1 MAYLTDAQLAGLSIL
16 LIDDMALVRQELRS
30 QLAQLGATQVMQAS
44 APDDAIDK
52 LRANS
57 FDLVLCDYNLNRQ
70 TDGQQLLEY
79 VRAQGI
85 LSQATLF
92 VMVTAEQEYVAV
104 ASAAEVLPDD
114 YVLKPFTTNAL
125 GERLK
130 ALLAR
135 QVAFKAVNQHL
146 ARKDHAAAA
155 AACVALAG
163 PSSKYQILALRRQAE
178 CHLELGQ
185 HVQAKALY
193 EQLLALRD
201 DLSWAQ
207 LGLAK
212 CLRAANRHAEAAS
225 ATTAVVEANPQFV
238 QAYDLLA
245 DLAEEQGDDERA
257 LQILLK
263 SAAVVPSARRS
274 RRVADVA
281 YRAGDLACARENYAA
296 ACKLT
301 RGSRTAEASDV
312 LQLSQVHLDEG
323 NAAAAM
329 ALLSDPQTVRAARTG
344 AAALATA
351 TAALEVRA
359 LAQTGDQAGAEA
371 KLKSIMAS
379 AEAPQADMVTIL
391 LAKANLAVGNDG
403 QAADMLAAVV
413 RGDHDNKKRVGMVRS
428 AMVNAGMQAQIDAI
442 IEREVQGTNAKVKH
456 AEALVRQFNHDG
468 ARKCIEDALAETPNN
483 TTVMLA
489 ASQITLFWLSKQS
502 RVDRGAVDKIRGY
515 LATLEVLLPGN
526 PRLAMQNK
534 FLLQTI
540 TELAAAQ
547 QAA

>member
-16 LIDDMALVRQELRS
+16 LVDDMALVRQELRS
-30 QLAQLGATQVMQAS
+30 QLAQLGATNVMQAS

-52 LRANS
+52 LRANT

-79 VRAQGI
+79 ARDQGI
-85 LSQATLF
+85 LSAATLF
-92 VMVTAEQEYVAV
+92 VMVTAEQAYVAV
-104 ASAAEVLPDD
+104 AAAAEVLPDD

-130 ALLAR
+130 AILAR

-146 ARKDHAAAA
+146 ARKDYAGAATACAA
-155 AACVALAG
+155 LVAVSG
-163 PSSKYQILALRRQAE
+163 KYQILALRRQAE
-178 CHLELGQ
+178 CHLEMGQ

-201 DLSWAQ
+201 DLTWAQ

-212 CLRAANRHAEAAS
+212 CLKAAHRHAEAEL
-225 ATTAVVEANPQFV
+225 ATAAVVEANPQFV

-245 DLAEEQGDDERA
+245 TLAEDKGDAEGA

-263 SAAVVPSARRS
+263 SAGVVPSARRS

-281 YRAGDLACARENYAA
+281 YRAGDLACARENYAVV
-296 ACKLT
+296 CKLT
-301 RGSRTAEASDV
+301 RGSRTAEVSDV

-344 AAALATA
+344 AAAVATA

-359 LAQTGDQAGAEA
+359 LAQAGDKAAAEA
-371 KLKSIMAS
+371 KLKSIMSS
-379 AEAPQADMVTIL
+379 ADAPRADMATIM
-391 LAKANLAVGNDG
+391 LAKANMAVGHEG
-403 QAADMLAAVV
+403 KAAEMLSAVV
-413 RGDHDNKKRVGMVRS
+413 RGDHDNKKLVGMVRG
-428 AMVNAGMQAQIDAI
+428 ALANAGMQSQIDAI

-468 ARKCIEDALAETPNN
+468 AVKCIEAALAETPNN

-502 RVDRGAVDKIRGY
+502 RVDSVAVDKIRAY
-515 LATLEVLLPGN
+515 LATLAVLLPGN

-534 FLLQTI
+534 FLLETI
-540 TELAAAQ
+540 AELAAAQ
-547 QAA
+547 PVA

>member
-1 MAYLTDAQLAGLSIL
+1 MAFPTDAQLAGLSIL
-16 LIDDMALVRQELRS
+16 LIDDMSLVRQELRS
-30 QLAQLGATQVMQAS
+30 QLGQLGASNVVQAS
-44 APDDAIDK
+44 APDEAIEK
-52 LRANS
+52 MRKTT

-85 LSQATLF
+85 LTLATLF

-130 ALLAR
+130 SILAR
-135 QVAFKAVNQHL
+135 QIAFKTVNQRV
-146 ARKDHAAAA
+146 AKKDYAGAA
-155 AACVALAG
+155 AACIPLAE
-163 PSSKYQILALRRQAE
+163 PTSKYQILALRRKAE
-178 CHLELGQ
+178 CHLEIGQ
-185 HVQAKALY
+185 HAQAKLTY
-193 EQLLALRD
+193 DQLLAMRA
-201 DLSWAQ
+201 DLTWAQ

-212 CLRAANRHAEAAS
+212 CLKLANLHVEAAT
-225 ATTAVVEANPQFV
+225 ATAAVVEANPKFV

-281 YRAGDLACARENYAA
+281 YRAGDLACARENYAVV
-296 ACKLT
+296 CKLT
-301 RGSRTAEASDV
+301 RGSRTANAADV

-329 ALLSDPQTVRAARTG
+329 ALLSDPQTVYAARSGTAG
-344 AAALATA
+344 VAAA

-359 LAQTGDQAGAEA
+359 LAQSGDRAGAEA

-379 AEAPQADMVTIL
+379 AEAPRADLATIL
-391 LAKANLAVGNDG
+391 LAKANMAVGNEV
-403 QAADMLAAVV
+403 AATEILSAVV
-413 RGDHDNKKRVGMVRS
+413 RTDHDNKKMVNMVRS
-428 AMVNAGMQAQIDAI
+428 AMVNSGMKEQIDSI
-442 IEREVQGTNAKVKH
+442 IHREVEGTNAKVKH
-456 AEALVRQFNHDG
+456 AETLVRQFEHDQ
-468 ARKCIEDALAETPNN
+468 AVKCIEEALAETPEN

-489 ASQITLFWLSKQS
+489 ASQITLFWLSRQTQL
-502 RVDRGAVDKIRGY
+502 DRAAVDKIRGY
-515 LATLEVLLPGN
+515 LATLTLLMPGN
-526 PRLAMQNK
+526 PRIALQNK
-534 FLLQTI
+534 FLVETI
-540 TELAAAQ
+540 TKLAPSREAA
-547 QAA
+547 